1 MSNENI
7 TKGDDS
13 GVSTIIPYHNKPA
26 LIAIILVSFASL
38 VRRYFVSRQ

>member
-7 TKGDDS
+7 TKGDNS

-26 LIAIILVSFASL
+26 LIAYYLGVFASL